1 MKHTRWVRLIPLVA
15 FSMATYALA
24 QMAASHPQ
32 PQVQPK
38 TGTPVAD
45 FVDVAGRAG
54 LTAHTNVNSLRT
66 RHINEM
72 TGGGVA
78 LVDYDGDGWLDIFIV
93 NSGPANAPI
102 AQLAMN
108 HLYRNNH
115 DGSFVDVTE
124 KAGLLHH
131 GWSQGVSVGD
141 YNGDGRPDFF
151 VTYYGK
157 NVLYR
162 NNGDGT
168 FTDVTKAAGLLTASD
183 LYSTGSAFVD
193 YDRDGHMD
201 LFVAHYVAYDE
212 ATSHDAGNGDS
223 CKWRGLPVLCG
234 PRGLIGTTDTLYR
247 NRGDGTFEDVSGKAG
262 IPTALNYGFT
272 PLIADYNN
280 DGWPDI
286 YVVNDSTPSL
296 MLENNKNG
304 TFTET
309 GVLSGVA
316 YSEDGREQ
324 SGMGADVA
332 DFNGDGLLDIVK
344 TNFEQDTSSLY
355 LNRDNGSFDD
365 VTFRGGLGV
374 NTSFVGWGTGF
385 LDFDNDGWPDIFMAN
400 GHIYPEVDALHD
412 TSFPQRKILYR
423 NMGDG
428 HFEDVSLRGG
438 AGLLLRRSSRG
449 VALGDLFNTGQTDI
463 VVNNLSDRPTLLVN
477 RMAYKGQSLTLHLVG
492 DAKNPLAIGARA
504 TLTVR
509 GHHRV
514 EEARSGGSYLSQNDL
529 RLRFGLGD
537 ATRADQVEI
546 RWPDGRV
553 DRVTNVAAGAIIT
566 VQYGGKVTST
576 PYRTLPSL
584 LK

>member
-1 MKHTRWVRLIPLVA
+1 MNHTRRMRLIPLIA
-15 FSMATYALA
+15 FNMVTHALA

-38 TGTPVAD
+38 GGAPVAD
-45 FVDVAGRAG
+45 FVDVAVRAG
-54 LTAHTNVNSLRT
+54 LTVHTNIDSQRT

-93 NSGPANAPI
+93 NCGPANAP
-102 AQLAMN
+102 AEQLAMN

-115 DGSFVDVTE
+115 DGSFVEVTE

-141 YNGDGRPDFF
+141 YNGDGWPDLF

-162 NNGDGT
+162 NNSDGT
-168 FTDVTKAAGLLTASD
+168 FTDVTKATGLLTESD
-183 LYSTGSAFVD
+183 LFSTGSAFVD

-201 LFVAHYVAYDE
+201 LFVAHYVAYEE

-223 CKWRGLPVLCG
+223 CKWRGIPVLCG
-234 PRGLIGTTDTLYR
+234 PRGLRGTTDTLYR
-247 NRGDGTFEDVSGKAG
+247 NRGDSTFEDVSGKAG
-262 IPTALNYGFT
+262 IPIALNYGFT

-286 YVVNDSTPSL
+286 YVANDSTPSL

-304 TFTET
+304 TFAET

-316 YSEDGREQ
+316 YNEDGREQ

-344 TNFEQDTSSLY
+344 TNFEQDTSTLY
-355 LNRDNGSFDD
+355 LNRGNGTFDD
-365 VTFRGGLGV
+365 ITFPGGLGV

-385 LDFDNDGWPDIFMAN
+385 LDFDNDGWPDILMAN

-423 NMGDG
+423 NKGDG
-428 HFEDVSLRGG
+428 SFEDVSLRGG

-449 VALGDLFNTGQTDI
+449 AAFGDLFNSGQTNI
-463 VVNNLSDRPTLLVN
+463 VVNNPSDRPTLLVN
-477 RMAYKGQSLTLHLVG
+477 RMAYKGHSLTLHLVG
-492 DAKNPLAIGARA
+492 NAANPLAIGARA
-504 TLTVR
+504 TLTAAGRHMISEV
-509 GHHRV
+509 
-514 EEARSGGSYLSQNDL
+514 RSGGSYLSQNDL
-529 RLRFGLGD
+529 RLRFGLGE
-537 ATRADQVEI
+537 AAKVDQVEI

-553 DRVTNVAAGAIIT
+553 DKLTNVAAGAIVT
-566 VQYGGKVTST
+566 VQYGGKMTST

-584 LK
+584 LQ

>member
-38 TGTPVAD
+38 GGASVAD
-45 FVDVAGRAG
+45 FVDVAVRAG

-93 NSGPANAPI
+93 NSGPANAPT

-141 YNGDGRPDFF
+141 YNGDGRPDLF

-201 LFVAHYVAYDE
+201 LFVAHYVAYEE

-223 CKWRGLPVLCG
+223 CKWRDLPVLCG

-247 NRGDGTFEDVSGKAG
+247 NRGDGTFEDVSEKAG

-355 LNRDNGSFDD
+355 LNRHNGSFDD

-400 GHIYPEVDALHD
+400 GHIYPEVDALRD

-423 NMGDG
+423 NMGDCR
-428 HFEDVSLRGG
+428 FEDVSLRGG

-449 VALGDLFNTGQTDI
+449 VAFGDLFNTGQTNI

-492 DAKNPLAIGARA
+492 DVKNPLAIGARA

-509 GHHRV
+509 GRHRV
-514 EEARSGGSYLSQNDL
+514 GEVRSGGSYLSQNDL

-537 ATRADQVEI
+537 ATKADQVEI
-546 RWPDGRV
+546 RWQDGHV
-553 DRVTNVAAGAIIT
+553 DKLTNVPAGAIVT

-584 LK
+584 LR